1 MCTVRKPKPV
11 QPQEKELAPLRN
23 PYLDGIDPIVRARQ
37 TGTSALRIDRGS
49 SRPDTAARPQ
59 PTTPPTYGDDKS
71 WMTDKQ
77 KKQLAFGEWMVG
89 GGSAMGK
96 ALGNV
101 LIKKAN
107 TRS

>member
-1 MCTVRKPKPV
+1 MCTVRKPKAV

-37 TGTSALRIDRGS
+37 TGMSALRIDRGS
-49 SRPDTAARPQ
+49 SRPPTNTQ
-59 PTTPPTYGDDKS
+59 PTTPPTYGEDKS

-77 KKQLAFGEWMVG
+77 KKQLAFGEGLVG
-89 GGSAMGK
+89 NGGALGR